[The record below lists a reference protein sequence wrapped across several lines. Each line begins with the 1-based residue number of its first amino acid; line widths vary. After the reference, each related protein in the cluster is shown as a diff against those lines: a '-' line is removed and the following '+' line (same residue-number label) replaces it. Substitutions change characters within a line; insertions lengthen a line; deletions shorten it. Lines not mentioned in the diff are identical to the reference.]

1 MESKKKNYTFVIN
14 IFYKLIKN
22 HLTMKTQSILLARRK
37 VLVDLP
43 KESVKR
49 PLTKQ
54 FLGTII
60 KNLSAYGFILSKEV
74 YDALEGCEQTSVSK
88 WYKEVSTILREMVG
102 DNVKHRPMY
111 PNFPEQVME
120 MDECELYMRAILYYW
135 SGWSENFPEEER
147 GDMSE
152 LVDLKPIT
160 LATQEDLFVI
170 FTNLASSKTNISE
183 TNKLELYWFVDTY
196 QEEILKYM
204 PSDIPLK
211 ENKALLFNAFLKNN
225 LPFTSLNIKT
235 ATDVLRIAVSMQEG
249 DISLAKTHKFKS
261 FKRKERV
268 LLLELLNNANNIEED
283 MLRFKSMW
291 LRLGEK
297 LHPGE
302 YGKKFTKAYEAFNK
316 IRNGVKINTYASTLN
331 KEIESMDL
339 EKVLDHLVQRPGEF
353 ARKLDFLLRTF
364 VGDEQQILNSFKSI
378 ADKVETTVL
387 FQVLGFYKNRNTEF
401 DKRSFFIKGNL
412 AKMYVIDNNLDV
424 LSKKWI
430 SQAILIIQEALISK
444 YSSKE
449 PIGKVFVDPLL
460 KQYLIPTSQRSS
472 SKSLVTITRGSKI
485 DFGKKDFLRFFIHW
499 KNMDYSRV
507 DLDLSAW
514 ALADDFTS
522 KGQIAYYNLREGYA
536 THSGDITNAPN
547 GASEFIDINIAKA
560 LNEGIRYVVM
570 IVNGF
575 THQPFCNI
583 PECFA
588 GWMVRQDAQKGKIFE
603 AKTVQNKYDLT
614 ADTKI
619 GIPVVFD
626 LLERK
631 AIWCDLGLKNYP
643 SFPNNLNNNKYNINL
658 LIQSIVKT
666 QKSTLYNLFMSHALG
681 RGELVDNMDEA
692 DVIFSE
698 TIGECLPTDIDKI
711 VGQYL

>member
-1 MESKKKNYTFVIN
+1 
-14 IFYKLIKN
+14 
-22 HLTMKTQSILLARRK
+22 MKAQSILLARKK

-43 KESVKR
+43 KEQVKR

-60 KNLSAYGFILSKEV
+60 KNLSAYGFILTKEV
-74 YDALEGCEQTSVSK
+74 HDALEGCQQTSVSK
-88 WYKEVSTILREMVG
+88 WYKEVSTILKEMVG

-111 PNFPEQVME
+111 PNFPEQVMD

-135 SGWSENFPEEER
+135 TGWSENFPEEER
-147 GDMSE
+147 GDMAE
-152 LVDLKPIT
+152 LVDLKKIE
-160 LATQEDLFVI
+160 LATEADLFAI

-196 QEEILKYM
+196 KEEILKYM

-211 ENKALLFNAFLKNN
+211 ENKALLFNAFLRNN
-225 LPFTSLNIKT
+225 LPVSSLNIKT

-283 MLRFKSMW
+283 MLRFKLMW

-302 YGKKFTKAYEAFNK
+302 YEKKFNKAYTAFNK
-316 IRNGVKINTYASTLN
+316 IRNGIKIHTYASALN
-331 KEIESMDL
+331 KEINGMEL
-339 EKVLDHLVQRPGEF
+339 EKAIQFLVQRPGEF

-364 VGDEQQILNSFKSI
+364 VGDEQYILDQFKGV

-387 FQVLGFYKNRNTEF
+387 FQVLGFYKNRNSDF

-430 SQAILIIQEALISK
+430 AQVILIIQEALVSK
-444 YSSKE
+444 YAGKD
-449 PIGKVFVDPLL
+449 PMGKVFVDPMLD
-460 KQYLIPTSQRSS
+460 QYLIPTSQRSA

-499 KNMDYSRV
+499 KNIEGGYGYSGRV
-507 DLDLSAW
+507 DLDLSAY

-536 THSGDITNAPN
+536 THSGDITNAPK

-560 LNEGIRYVVM
+560 LHEGIRYVVM
-570 IVNGF
+570 IVNGY
-575 THQPFCNI
+575 TPQPFCSI

-603 AKTVQNKYDLT
+603 ARTVQNKYDLT

-631 AIWCDLGLKNYP
+631 AIWADLGLKNYP
-643 SFPNNLNNNKYNINL
+643 AFPNNLNNNKYNINL

-666 QKSTLYNLFMSHALG
+666 QKSTLYDLFMSHAAG
-681 RGELVDNMDEA
+681 RGELVDNMDDA
-692 DVIFSE
+692 DVIFSD

>member
-1 MESKKKNYTFVIN
+1 
-14 IFYKLIKN
+14 
-22 HLTMKTQSILLARRK
+22 MKAQSILLSRGK
-37 VLVDLP
+37 VLVNLAKD
-43 KESVKR
+43 SKR
-49 PLTKQ
+49 PLSNQ
-54 FLGTII
+54 LLGTIL
-60 KNLSAYGFILSKEV
+60 KNLSAFGFTLTQDVI
-74 YDALEGCEQTSVSK
+74 DALRGSQQVTVSK
-88 WYKEVSTILREMVG
+88 WYKEVSTILKEMVG

-111 PNFPEQVME
+111 PNFPEQVMN
-120 MDECELYMRAILYYW
+120 MDEAELYIRAILYYL
-135 SGWSENFPEEER
+135 SGWSEDFPEEER
-147 GDMSE
+147 VKMDE
-152 LVDLKPIT
+152 LVDLKKIQ
-160 LATQEDLFVI
+160 LATEADLFAI

-196 QEEILKYM
+196 KEEILKYM

-211 ENKALLFNAFLKNN
+211 ENKALLFNAFLRNN
-225 LPFTSLNIKT
+225 LPVSSLNIKT

-302 YGKKFTKAYEAFNK
+302 YEKKFNKAYTAFNK
-316 IRNGVKINTYASTLN
+316 IRNGIKIHTYASALN
-331 KEIESMDL
+331 KEINGMEL
-339 EKVLDHLVQRPGEF
+339 EKAIQFLVQRPGEF

-364 VGDEQQILNSFKSI
+364 VGDEQYILDQFKGV

-387 FQVLGFYKNRNTEF
+387 FQVLGFYKNRNSDF

-430 SQAILIIQEALISK
+430 AQVILIIQEALVSK
-444 YSSKE
+444 YAGKD
-449 PIGKVFVDPLL
+449 PMGKVFVDPMLD
-460 KQYLIPTSQRSS
+460 QYLIPTSQRSA

-499 KNMDYSRV
+499 KNIEGGYSGRV
-507 DLDLSAW
+507 DLDLSAY

-536 THSGDITNAPN
+536 THSGDITDAPK

-560 LNEGIRYVVM
+560 LHEGIRYVVM
-570 IVNGF
+570 IVNGY
-575 THQPFCNI
+575 TPQPFCSI

-603 AKTVQNKYDLT
+603 ARTVQNKYDLT

-631 AIWCDLGLKNYP
+631 AIWADLGLKNYP
-643 SFPNNLNNNKYNINL
+643 AFPNNLNNNKYNINL

-666 QKSTLYNLFMSHALG
+666 QKSTLYDLFMSHAAG
-681 RGELVDNMDEA
+681 RGELVDNMDDA
-692 DVIFSE
+692 DVIFSD